1 MGNKY
6 LSPEMGFAM
15 GINYILQTGFAV
27 PTEITA
33 IAVMIGYW
41 DPDTSHIPVYIAVFL
56 LLSIGINLVG
66 VK

>member
-41 DPDTSHIPVYIAVFL
+41 DPDASHIPVYIAVFL